1 MWHGSPCRVH
11 AETLSTHLGTL
22 DVHCPEVDGDG
33 NHSEDEVGDEEHE
46 EEDHADRKV
55 RRHSISCTCG
65 AQAIQRRRRQ
75 QAISCCV
82 LRALIG
88 REASWPAT
96 RRRPLRLT
104 ETSGSRGM
112 RAGATCVHV
121 DVGDER
127 LDLAE
132 LEGRELFDWR
142 EVLRTPSRTASA
154 PWSRTEQRAGRCS
167 RRRAETI
174 ARIYLNHH
182 GAELLEGGGPLET
195 FILACSDGRLGL
207 RSCHDAAA

>member
-1 MWHGSPCRVH
+1 MPIAKYGATAFPAR
-11 AETLSTHLGTL
+11 AERRRFS
-22 DVHCPEVDGDG
+22 DGDVSRQSAAARTHWSGGELAG
-33 NHSEDEVGDEEHE
+33 NS
-46 EEDHADRKV
+46 
-55 RRHSISCTCG
+55 S
-65 AQAIQRRRRQ
+65 
-75 QAISCCV
+75 
-82 LRALIG
+82 
-88 REASWPAT
+88 
-96 RRRPLRLT
+96 RPLRLT

-167 RRRAETI
+167 RRRGETI